1 MLAWVNDEKTKRA
14 YENSDD
20 ACLTLKKM
28 LDSGEPPDNWAQLVG
43 KAKATNA
50 KIELNLRTRFKDSR

>member
-14 YENSDD
+14 YESSDD
-20 ACLTLKKM
+20 AYLTLKKM
-28 LDSGEPPDNWAQLVG
+28 LDSGEPPDDWRQLVDE
-43 KAKATNA
+43 AKATNA